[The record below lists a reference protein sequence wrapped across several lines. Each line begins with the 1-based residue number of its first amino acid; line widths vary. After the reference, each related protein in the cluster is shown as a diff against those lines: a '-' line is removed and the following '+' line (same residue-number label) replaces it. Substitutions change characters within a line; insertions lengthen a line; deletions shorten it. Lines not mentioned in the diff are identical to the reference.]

1 LTLHGSGGKQ
11 RPGRTRKG
19 NPWLRAALVEA
30 AHAAV
35 RAKGSYLGAQF
46 RRIASR
52 RGAKRAL
59 IAVAHTLL
67 TIIYYLLTRRR
78 AYAELG
84 ATFLDEQER
93 QRTERRL
100 VGRLEQL
107 GYRVSLQPLT
117 PTG

>member
-1 LTLHGSGGKQ
+1 M
-11 RPGRTRKG
+11 
-19 NPWLRAALVEA
+19 RAALVEA

-35 RAKGSYLGAQF
+35 RSKGSYLGVQF

-67 TIIYYLLTRRR
+67 TIIYYLLTRGR
-78 AYAELG
+78 AYADLG
-84 ATFLDEQER
+84 PTFFDQQDR
-93 QRTERRL
+93 RRTERRL
-100 VGRLEQL
+100 VSRLQQL
-107 GYRVSLQPLT
+107 GYRVSLQPLA